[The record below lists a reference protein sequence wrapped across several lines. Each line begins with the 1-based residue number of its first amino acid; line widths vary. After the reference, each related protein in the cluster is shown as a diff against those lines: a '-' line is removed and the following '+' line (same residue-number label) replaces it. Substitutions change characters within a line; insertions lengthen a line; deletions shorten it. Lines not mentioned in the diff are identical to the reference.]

1 VPCIAGAIVN
11 QSANGQ
17 LHQAVASLELLTRKG
32 IRLPCQAL
40 SFILKKCAEAKSLKL
55 GKWVHLHLK
64 VTGLKRPNAVLC
76 NNLIYMY
83 SECRD
88 HIGARKVFDKMSH
101 KNLYSWNH
109 MLSGYAKLGMLKP
122 ARKLF
127 DKMPQKDVVSWNTMV
142 IGYAKA
148 GVCGEG
154 LKCYK
159 ELRRDGIGCNEYT
172 FSGLMMICVKVR
184 DIRLTM
190 QAHRQVLGAGFLSNV
205 VVSCSVLDAY
215 AKCSGM
221 KFASRLFDEMRVKDV
236 LSWTT
241 MVSGFAQCGDMESAS
256 KVFNTMP
263 VKNPISWTSLIAG
276 YARNGQGHKAFE
288 LFTKMMRFR
297 VSPDQFTFS
306 SVLCACASL
315 ASLKHGKQVHGHL
328 LRIDFRPNTI
338 VVSSLIDMYSKC
350 GNLDAGRL
358 VFDITDVT
366 KDAVLW
372 NTMLSALAQHGRG
385 EEAIRMLN
393 EMVSSGVAPNR
404 ITLVILLNACSHSGL
419 VEEGLRVFESMTMV
433 DGHGIVPDDE
443 HYACLIDLLGRGGDF
458 ENLANQLRMLPCEPS
473 ERIWNS
479 LLGVCSI
486 HGNMELGKMAAGQL
500 MKMQPGSPAAHLL
513 LSSVYGELGRWD
525 LVEKVREVMERRQ
538 VRKEQ
543 GLSWIEKGSSLQQ
556 TSMAAAEEEEEEE
569 AF

>member
-1 VPCIAGAIVN
+1 
-11 QSANGQ
+11 
-17 LHQAVASLELLTRKG
+17 
-32 IRLPCQAL
+32 
-40 SFILKKCAEAKSLKL
+40 
-55 GKWVHLHLK
+55 
-64 VTGLKRPNAVLC
+64 
-76 NNLIYMY
+76 
-83 SECRD
+83 
-88 HIGARKVFDKMSH
+88 MSH

-154 LKCYK
+154 L
-159 ELRRDGIGCNEYT
+159 N
-172 FSGLMMICVKVR
+172 
-184 DIRLTM
+184 
-190 QAHRQVLGAGFLSNV
+190 
-205 VVSCSVLDAY
+205 
-215 AKCSGM
+215 
-221 KFASRLFDEMRVKDV
+221 
-236 LSWTT
+236 
-241 MVSGFAQCGDMESAS
+241 
-256 KVFNTMP
+256 
-263 VKNPISWTSLIAG
+263 
-276 YARNGQGHKAFE
+276 
-288 LFTKMMRFR
+288 
-297 VSPDQFTFS
+297 
-306 SVLCACASL
+306 
-315 ASLKHGKQVHGHL
+315 
-328 LRIDFRPNTI
+328 
-338 VVSSLIDMYSKC
+338 
-350 GNLDAGRL
+350 
-358 VFDITDVT
+358 
-366 KDAVLW
+366 
-372 NTMLSALAQHGRG
+372 
-385 EEAIRMLN
+385 
-393 EMVSSGVAPNR
+393 
-404 ITLVILLNACSHSGL
+404 HSGL

>member
-1 VPCIAGAIVN
+1 
-11 QSANGQ
+11 
-17 LHQAVASLELLTRKG
+17 
-32 IRLPCQAL
+32 
-40 SFILKKCAEAKSLKL
+40 
-55 GKWVHLHLK
+55 
-64 VTGLKRPNAVLC
+64 
-76 NNLIYMY
+76 
-83 SECRD
+83 
-88 HIGARKVFDKMSH
+88 
-101 KNLYSWNH
+101 

-142 IGYAKA
+142 IG
-148 GVCGEG
+148 
-154 LKCYK
+154 CYK

-172 FSGLMMICVKVR
+172 FSGLMM
-184 DIRLTM
+184 
-190 QAHRQVLGAGFLSNV
+190 VLGAGFLSNV

-241 MVSGFAQCGDMESAS
+241 M
-256 KVFNTMP
+256 
-263 VKNPISWTSLIAG
+263 NPISWTSLIAG

-338 VVSSLIDMYSKC
+338 V
-350 GNLDAGRL
+350 
-358 VFDITDVT
+358 

-404 ITLVILLNACSHSGL
+404 ITL
-419 VEEGLRVFESMTMV
+419 EEGLRVFESMTMV

-486 HGNMELGKMAAGQL
+486 HGNME
-500 MKMQPGSPAAHLL
+500 PGSPAAHLL

>member
-1 VPCIAGAIVN
+1 
-11 QSANGQ
+11 
-17 LHQAVASLELLTRKG
+17 
-32 IRLPCQAL
+32 
-40 SFILKKCAEAKSLKL
+40 
-55 GKWVHLHLK
+55 
-64 VTGLKRPNAVLC
+64 
-76 NNLIYMY
+76 
-83 SECRD
+83 
-88 HIGARKVFDKMSH
+88 
-101 KNLYSWNH
+101 
-109 MLSGYAKLGMLKP
+109 
-122 ARKLF
+122 
-127 DKMPQKDVVSWNTMV
+127 MPQKDVVSWNTMV

-154 LKCYK
+154 LK
-159 ELRRDGIGCNEYT
+159 
-172 FSGLMMICVKVR
+172 
-184 DIRLTM
+184 
-190 QAHRQVLGAGFLSNV
+190 
-205 VVSCSVLDAY
+205 
-215 AKCSGM
+215 
-221 KFASRLFDEMRVKDV
+221 LFDEMRVKDV

-241 MVSGFAQCGDMESAS
+241 MVSGFAQCGDMES
-256 KVFNTMP
+256 
-263 VKNPISWTSLIAG
+263 
-276 YARNGQGHKAFE
+276 
-288 LFTKMMRFR
+288 
-297 VSPDQFTFS
+297 
-306 SVLCACASL
+306 
-315 ASLKHGKQVHGHL
+315 
-328 LRIDFRPNTI
+328 
-338 VVSSLIDMYSKC
+338 
-350 GNLDAGRL
+350 
-358 VFDITDVT
+358 
-366 KDAVLW
+366 
-372 NTMLSALAQHGRG
+372 
-385 EEAIRMLN
+385 
-393 EMVSSGVAPNR
+393 
-404 ITLVILLNACSHSGL
+404 ACSHSGL

>member
-1 VPCIAGAIVN
+1 
-11 QSANGQ
+11 
-17 LHQAVASLELLTRKG
+17 
-32 IRLPCQAL
+32 
-40 SFILKKCAEAKSLKL
+40 
-55 GKWVHLHLK
+55 
-64 VTGLKRPNAVLC
+64 
-76 NNLIYMY
+76 
-83 SECRD
+83 
-88 HIGARKVFDKMSH
+88 
-101 KNLYSWNH
+101 

-142 IGYAKA
+142 IGYAK
-148 GVCGEG
+148 
-154 LKCYK
+154 
-159 ELRRDGIGCNEYT
+159 
-172 FSGLMMICVKVR
+172 
-184 DIRLTM
+184 
-190 QAHRQVLGAGFLSNV
+190 
-205 VVSCSVLDAY
+205 
-215 AKCSGM
+215 
-221 KFASRLFDEMRVKDV
+221 
-236 LSWTT
+236 
-241 MVSGFAQCGDMESAS
+241 CGDMESAS